1 MQVTAIAKN
10 IRTSPQKV
18 RLVVDQ
24 IKKMKPQEAIDI
36 LSFTNKRASRP
47 LKKVISSALANA
59 RHNFG
64 IDQNAL
70 AIKSIQVTQGQ
81 MLKRFRAVSR
91 GRAHSILRRTSHITV
106 VLEGEQSKKSAKE
119 VEVSKVSQVSKDE
132 NKKLNIKDKK

>member
-119 VEVSKVSQVSKDE
+119 VEVSKVSQVSEDE

>member
-24 IKKMKPQEAIDI
+24 IKKMKPQDAIAI
-36 LSFTNKRASRP
+36 LDFTNKRVSLP
-47 LKKVISSALANA
+47 IKKVMSSAVANA
-59 RHNFG
+59 KHNFG

-70 AIKSIQVTQGQ
+70 VIKSIQVTQGP
-81 MLKRFRAVSR
+81 MSKRYRPVSR

-106 VLEGEQSKKSAKE
+106 VLEGQESKTNKSNTSDK
-119 VEVSKVSQVSKDE
+119 S
-132 NKKLNIKDKK
+132 DKKEEAGGNNGPKS

>member
-1 MQVTAIAKN
+1 MQIVAIAKN

-36 LSFTNKRASRP
+36 LSFTNKRASLP

-59 RHNFG
+59 KHNFG

-70 AIKSIQVTQGQ
+70 AIKSIQVGPGP
-81 MLKRFRAVSR
+81 MFKRFRPISR
-91 GRAHSILRRTSHITV
+91 GRAHSILRKTSHITV
-106 VLEGEQSKKSAKE
+106 VLEGEQSKTDKSNTSDK
-119 VEVSKVSQVSKDE
+119 S
-132 NKKLNIKDKK
+132 DKKEETGGNNGSKS

>member
-1 MQVTAIAKN
+1 MQIVAIAKN

-36 LSFTNKRASRP
+36 LSFTNKRASLP

-59 RHNFG
+59 KHNFG

-70 AIKSIQVTQGQ
+70 AIKSIQVGPGP
-81 MLKRFRAVSR
+81 MFKRF
-91 GRAHSILRRTSHITV
+91 SHITV
-106 VLEGEQSKKSAKE
+106 VLEGEQSKTDKSNTSDK
-119 VEVSKVSQVSKDE
+119 S
-132 NKKLNIKDKK
+132 DKKEETGGNNGSKS

>member
-119 VEVSKVSQVSKDE
+119 VQVSKVSQVSKDE